1 MKAMNNMKAI
11 FHKPITLFALLL
23 IAVLGCNSLVQAA
36 PGSYPDR
43 PIKLLL
49 GFPPGGGS
57 DIVARLIA
65 KSLGDRLGVPV
76 VVDNRPGAGGNI
88 AAEIASKA
96 SPDGYTLLFM
106 ASAHATNAAIKKSQ
120 VFDPINDFSWIGLV
134 TTYPLAMSVAPNSEF
149 KSFAEFMKLA
159 KANPDKY
166 SYSSV
171 GVGSAMHLFGEW
183 MFSELGLTVKHIPFK
198 GGTAPYTELA
208 AGRVDLMIDTMTYSL
223 ALLKDAQV
231 RIIATSAP
239 KGRSPVMGVPTVS
252 EFAPGVV
259 YESWLGISGPP
270 GMSKNMVDTLN
281 AELKEVVN
289 LPDVKQKLIEFG
301 GTPQAVS
308 PAQFRGRVEQ
318 DIVNFKKIVATNHI
332 NLE

>member
-1 MKAMNNMKAI
+1 MKTI
-11 FHKPITLFALLL
+11 FQKCVMLLVTLSIYLFGCSH
-23 IAVLGCNSLVQAA
+23 IAQAA
-36 PGSYPDR
+36 PGVYPDR

-57 DIVARLIA
+57 DIIARLIA

-96 SPDGYTLLFM
+96 SPDGYTLLFL

-120 VFDPINDFSWIGLV
+120 SFDPINDFSWIGLV

-149 KSFAEFMKLA
+149 KNFADFIKLA
-159 KANPDKY
+159 KVNPDKS

-171 GVGSAMHLFGEW
+171 GVGSAMHLVGEW
-183 MFSELGLTVKHIPFK
+183 MFSELGLMVKHIPFK
-198 GGTAPYTELA
+198 GGTTPYTELA

-223 ALLKDAQV
+223 ALLKDFQV

-239 KGRSPVMGVPTVS
+239 KGRSPLAGVPTVS
-252 EFAPGVV
+252 EFAAKVV

-270 GMSKNMVDTLN
+270 GMPKNMVDSLN

-289 LPDVKQKLIEFG
+289 SPEVKQKLIEFG
-301 GTPQAVS
+301 GTPQLVS
-308 PAQFRGRVEQ
+308 PSQFRSRVEQ
-318 DIVNFKKIVATNHI
+318 DISNFKKIVITNNI

>member
-1 MKAMNNMKAI
+1 MWPAI
-11 FHKPITLFALLL
+11 LF
-23 IAVLGCNSLVQAA
+23 IYFFGCSHFAQAA
-36 PGSYPDR
+36 PGGYPDR

-57 DIVARLIA
+57 DIIARLIA

-96 SPDGYTLLFM
+96 SPDGYTLLFV
-106 ASAHATNAAIKKSQ
+106 ASAHATNAALKKSQ
-120 VFDPINDFSWIGLV
+120 SFDPINDFSWIGLV
-134 TTYPLAMSVAPNSEF
+134 TTYPLAMSVASNSEF
-149 KSFAEFMKLA
+149 KNFADFIKLA
-159 KANPDKY
+159 KVNPDKY

-171 GVGSAMHLFGEW
+171 GVGSAMHLVGEW
-183 MFSELGLTVKHIPFK
+183 MFSELGLMVKHIPFK

-208 AGRVDLMIDTMTYSL
+208 AGRVDIMIDTMTYSL
-223 ALLKDAQV
+223 ALLKDSQV

-239 KGRSPVMGVPTVS
+239 KGRSPLTGVPTVS
-252 EFAPGVV
+252 EFAAKVV
-259 YESWLGISGPP
+259 YESWLGIVGPP
-270 GMSKNMVDTLN
+270 GMPKNMIDSLN

-289 LPDVKQKLIEFG
+289 SPEVKQRLIEFG
-301 GTPQAVS
+301 GTPQFVS
-308 PAQFRGRVEQ
+308 PTQFRSRVEQ
-318 DIVNFKKIVATNHI
+318 DISNFKKIVITNNI

>member
-1 MKAMNNMKAI
+1 MRAI
-11 FHKPITLFALLL
+11 FQEWITLFALLL
-23 IAVLGCNSLVQAA
+23 IAVLGCNSLAQAA
-36 PGSYPDR
+36 PGVYPDR

-65 KSLGDRLGVPV
+65 KSLGERLGVPV

-120 VFDPINDFSWIGLV
+120 AFDPINDFSWIGLV

-149 KSFAEFMKLA
+149 KSFAEFIKLA

-239 KGRSPVMGVPTVS
+239 KGRSPVAGVPTVS

-289 LPDVKQKLIEFG
+289 LPDVKQKLIDFG
-301 GTPQAVS
+301 GAPQAVS
-308 PAQFRGRVEQ
+308 PAQFRSRVEQ
-318 DIVNFKKIVATNHI
+318 DIGNFKKIVVTNHI